1 MPEQTLKPQE
11 CNQVQQESKVAASEQ
26 DHDTNKPVYEHDS
39 YTPVYSFFSNFNRR

>member
-11 CNQVQQESKVAASEQ
+11 CNPVQQEAKVQEQ
-26 DHDTNKPVYEHDS
+26 ELDTNKPVYEHDS